1 MKPTEHTCKYCGC
14 LTTQPDSDCYAKPKN
29 TMEHHNKKDIDR
41 IRQEK
46 DFKDQ
51 LKTIAKLLVI
61 LIVGIIVMTF
71 FRS

>member
-1 MKPTEHTCKYCGC
+1 MKY
-14 LTTQPDSDCYAKPKN
+14 
-29 TMEHHNKKDIDR
+29 HNKKDIDR
-41 IRQEK
+41 IRQEN

-61 LIVGIIVMTF
+61 LIVGIIAMKF